1 MDRKPRVRAVRGAT
15 TVTADDAGE
24 ILAATAELLTA
35 LARENGVDGTSL
47 ISAIFTVTPDLRA
60 AFPATAARQ
69 LGWTD
74 LPVLCATEIPVPG
87 ALERCIRVLL
97 HIEFDADVVPRHV
110 YLRRATT
117 LRPDLAY
124 E

>member
-1 MDRKPRVRAVRGAT
+1 VRAIRGAT
-15 TVTADDAGE
+15 TVDTDHADAVVQ
-24 ILAATAELLTA
+24 ATAELLTA
-35 LARENGVDGTSL
+35 LAHENQLSAESM
-47 ISAIFTVTPDLRA
+47 ISAVFTVTPDITS

-74 LPVLCATEIPVPG
+74 LALMCATEIPVPG
-87 ALERCIRVLL
+87 ALSHCIRVLIHAEL
-97 HIEFDADVVPRHV
+97 DAGVPPRHV

-117 LRPDLAY
+117 LRPDLRY